1 MALMP
6 ALAQTSSLSPPG
18 APDTPMPAT
27 IEPPASILMP
37 PPTATTR
44 DGSTSVSIALVAVSL
59 LPVFFGAGP
68 VVMVGAVLGG
78 AYFLRKTHALART
91 PSRTTAMASF
101 FASMVQLSALLAA
114 VAIDAALR

>member
-1 MALMP
+1 MMKNKL
-6 ALAQTSSLSPPG
+6 
-18 APDTPMPAT
+18 
-27 IEPPASILMP
+27 I
-37 PPTATTR
+37 
-44 DGSTSVSIALVAVSL
+44 VFLVAAMIIIVLGVWKIRKFQLLLAAVPAL

-68 VVMVGAVLGG
+68 VVLVGAVLGG